1 MAAELLDRFRGR
13 LREVHLSSIR
23 GGAHVTLTPEDEA
36 LFAPMLARCRD
47 VPWILEAAPP
57 SRWSVRAPLPMRSV
71 GERLA
76 A

>member
-1 MAAELLDRFRGR
+1 MALAAELLDAFRGR

-23 GGAHVTLTPEDEA
+23 AGSHVTLTEEDEA
-36 LFAPMLARCRD
+36 AFGPHLARCRD

-57 SRWSVRAPLPMRSV
+57 ARWSATRPVA
-71 GERLA
+71 LA